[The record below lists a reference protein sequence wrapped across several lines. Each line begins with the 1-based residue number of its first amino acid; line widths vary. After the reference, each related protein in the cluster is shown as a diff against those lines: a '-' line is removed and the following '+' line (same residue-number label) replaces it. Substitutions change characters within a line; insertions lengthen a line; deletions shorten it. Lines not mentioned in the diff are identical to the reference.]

1 MLSQLRYLG
10 RSLLDFVYPAHC
22 LACGTAV
29 ADAGDALCAACWDE
43 ILTVRPVRCG
53 RCCCPLQAP
62 APSCVNC
69 ASWDP
74 GLERAVVLSP
84 FAGAVQEAIHAVKFR
99 QQPALGCELGRRFAR
114 APRLAA
120 ILREV
125 DLLIPVPLHPARRR
139 ERGYNQSL
147 HIATGLAEVLG
158 LPVCPQLLRRRRPTR
173 QQTRLDADERRRNL
187 RGAFEVTAE
196 LPAHTCI
203 GVVDDVVTTAAT
215 LAACAQALGQAGA
228 RRVWGVALACP
239 FQS

>member
-1 MLSQLRYLG
+1 
-10 RSLLDFVYPAHC
+10 
-22 LACGTAV
+22 
-29 ADAGDALCAACWDE
+29 
-43 ILTVRPVRCG
+43 
-53 RCCCPLQAP
+53 
-62 APSCVNC
+62 
-69 ASWDP
+69 
-74 GLERAVVLSP
+74 VVLSP

-114 APRLAA
+114 ATGLAA

-173 QQTRLDADERRRNL
+173 QQTRLDAEERRRNL

-215 LAACAQALGQAGA
+215 LAACAQALEQAGA